1 MKSALIIVLSICLF
15 CGRPAPASVIYFDNF
30 DQFPNGTVLTQTNY
44 FPNLGLN
51 AEIDTNDNSG
61 VNSTTVVASNFLG
74 STRAFFNLGTL
85 PYQHEY
91 RGDQIGG
98 TLTNQL
104 IVLSFKLW
112 VEATKSATHV
122 GGVGV
127 NLVTVDTNQDANPLI
142 FINDGGQVF
151 TFTNNPAPPVLNNVV
166 IGNWGT
172 LAGHFMTNVLTVNY
186 PAGTYTFSINGTVLT
201 NGPIPSFLSN
211 IFTRVRIEVFEGI
224 SGAGTLNSLGNR
236 FALDDVQL
244 TSGAASTNRDVR
256 NYIAAAKGQSFNQLS
271 AGAPTISATG
281 FLFHADVVGVD
292 TASVVSASVQVPGG
306 ATKTL
311 LRSDPGNS
319 ELEFNDAFTTKI
331 GLDNTYQS
339 NGTYTMSVD
348 TSDQGAFVPALN
360 LSADNYP
367 NTPQVSNFTAAQSV
381 NSTTNFIVTWNV
393 FTGGSSLDF
402 ITLSVDDS
410 LGNTAFSTP
419 DIGDVGALDGTAT
432 SVVITGGMLQV
443 GMTYTGRVLF
453 VKRTTTDTNS
463 IPGALG
469 LAGFFTQT
477 EFPIITLAGAGA
489 ICSLTPPL
497 ATNDV
502 GATHTVTATVTTNG
516 IPAVGVTVNFDVISG
531 PNVGAS
537 SNNVTDGGG
546 QASFSYSSITTGTDT
561 IQASGTISSMS
572 FTCTATEVWLLPNV
586 PPVAVCQDVTNAANS
601 SCQANVSAAQVDHGS
616 FDSDGVIVSRTLR
629 PPGPYALGVTPV
641 TLTVVDDRG
650 GSNSCVAT
658 ITVIDQTPPTITCP
672 SSITTNIPFGQSSV
686 VVNYPA
692 PTVSDNCSVAIT
704 NNTPPSG
711 SSFAP
716 GTNQVTCTAV
726 DGAGNTN
733 SCTFN
738 VIVTQAPP
746 SADLALIKV
755 ASPNPVFFGSN
766 LTYTITV
773 TNRGPNDAASVT
785 ITDALPSRVTFVSAG
800 ASQGSCT
807 QIAGTVTCDLGTVAN
822 GSTATV
828 SVVVIA
834 SHQGI
839 VTNRASVTSVTTD
852 PLSSNNTGSA
862 VTAVAVHDFA
872 VVALKVPKTIT
883 LSATKS
889 NQTKSVRV
897 TIQSRSPVP
906 ETIADATTLNNLV
919 TLALT
924 SLHTNSTC
932 QAPVAVLHAGRPQRP
947 LPVTLKP
954 KQKFT
959 VIFDVTYTCAT
970 DPLKTTRTDPGHDDY
985 SYTATVHAGAING
998 EADADPL
1005 DDNCPHNALPG
1016 GVDQFPDGKV
1026 KDTGCGGRNPDH
1038 TLGAPV
1044 TTDVIVK

>member
-1 MKSALIIVLSICLF
+1 MRSALFVVLSICLLY
-15 CGRPAPASVIYFDNF
+15 GRPAPASVIYFDNF
-30 DQFPNGTVLTQTNY
+30 DQFPSGTVLTETNY

-61 VNSTTVVASNFLG
+61 MNSTTVVASNFLG
-74 STRAFFNLGTL
+74 STRAFFNLGAL

-98 TLTNQL
+98 TLTNQS

-127 NLVTVDTNQDANPLI
+127 NLPTVDTNLSDNPLI

-151 TFTNNPAPPVLNNVV
+151 TFSNNPAPPVLNNVV

-211 IFTRVRIEVFEGI
+211 IFKRVRLEVFEGL

-236 FALDDVQL
+236 FAFDDVQL
-244 TSGAASTNRDVR
+244 TSGAASTNQDVE
-256 NYIAAAKGQSFNQLS
+256 NYIVAAKGQGFSQLS

-281 FLFHADVVGVD
+281 FMFHADVVGVD

-311 LRSDPGNS
+311 LRSDPGQS
-319 ELEFNDAFTTKI
+319 ELDFDDAFTTKTA
-331 GLDNTYQS
+331 LDNTYPS
-339 NGTYTMSVD
+339 SGTYTMTVG
-348 TSDQGAFVPALN
+348 TADQGAFVPALN
-360 LSADNYP
+360 LPADNYP
-367 NTPQVSNFTAAQSV
+367 STPQVSNFTAAQSI
-381 NSTTNFIVTWNV
+381 NSVTNFTVTWNS
-393 FTGGSSLDF
+393 FTGGTSLDF
-402 ITLSVDDS
+402 ITLTIDDNF
-410 LGNTAFSTP
+410 GNETFRTP
-419 DIGDVGALDGTAT
+419 NIGEVGALDGTAT
-432 SVVITGGMLQV
+432 SVVITGGILQA
-443 GMTYTGRVLF
+443 GTTYTGRLLF
-453 VKRTTTDTNS
+453 VKRSTTDTNS

-469 LAGFFTQT
+469 LAGFFKET
-477 EFPIITLAGAGA
+477 EFSITTVAGAGA
-489 ICSLTPPL
+489 ICSLTPAL

-502 GATHTVTATVTTNG
+502 GVTHTVTATVSTNG
-516 IPAVGVTVNFDVISG
+516 SPAAGVTVNFAVISG
-531 PNVGAS
+531 PNLNVNGS
-537 SNNVTDGGG
+537 DVTDGGG
-546 QASFSYSSITTGTDT
+546 QASFSYTSITTGTDT

-572 FTCTATEVWLLPNV
+572 FTCTATKVWLLPNV
-586 PPVAVCQDVTNAANS
+586 SPVAVCQDVTNAANS
-601 SCQANVSAAQVDHGS
+601 SCQANVSATQVDHGS
-616 FDSDGVIVSRTLR
+616 FDPDGSIVGRTLN

-650 GSNSCVAT
+650 GSNSCGAA

-672 SSITTNIPFGQSSV
+672 SNITTNVPFGQSTV

-692 PTVSDNCSVAIT
+692 LTVGDNCSVAST
-704 NNTPPSG
+704 TNTPPSG
-711 SSFAP
+711 SSFAV
-716 GTNQVTCTAV
+716 GTNLVTCTAT

-733 SCTFN
+733 SCNFN

-746 SADLALIKV
+746 SADLALTKV

-766 LTYTITV
+766 LTYTVTV
-773 TNRGPNDAASVT
+773 TSRGPNDAASVT
-785 ITDALPSRVTFVSAG
+785 VTDALPSRVTFVSAD

-807 QIAGTVTCDLGTVAN
+807 QIAGIVTCDLGTVVNA
-822 GSTATV
+822 STATV
-828 SVVVIA
+828 SIVVVA

-839 VTNRASVTSVTTD
+839 LTNRASVTSVTTD

-862 VTAVAVHDFA
+862 VTAVGVHDFA
-872 VVALKVPKTIT
+872 VTGLIVPKTIT

-889 NQTKSVRV
+889 NVTKSIRV
-897 TIQSRSPVP
+897 TIQSRSPVA

-924 SLHTNSTC
+924 SLHTNSAC

-959 VIFDVTYTCAT
+959 ALFDVTYTCAT
-970 DPLKTTRTDPGHDDY
+970 DPLKSTRTDPGHDDF
-985 SYTATVHAGAING
+985 SYTATVHAVAIGG

-1026 KDTGCGGRNPDH
+1026 KDTGCGGRNPDR
-1038 TLGAPV
+1038 TLGAAV
-1044 TTDVIVK
+1044 TTDVITK